1 MMTGPAVSELYPVSR
16 RGWKQG
22 SEDFPNT
29 NAGRRPHNNPQ
40 NCSYEHGDVLW
51 PIQPLA
57 LTKEPLD
64 TEHPVDLGRITE
76 DAQPKDSEERSRA
89 E

>member
-1 MMTGPAVSELYPVSR
+1 MMTGPAVSQLYPSR
-16 RGWKQG
+16 RVRKQG

-29 NAGRRPHNNPQ
+29 NASCRPHNNSQ

-51 PIQPLA
+51 TIQPLT
-57 LTKEPLD
+57 LTKEPLY
-64 TEHPVDLGRITE
+64 TEHPVDFGRITE
-76 DAQPKDSEERSRA
+76 DAQPNDSEQRSRA